1 MAASQSS
8 YVSGPFLSSATW
20 LPSRSGASLTRPRI
34 PSKRAPRDATYS
46 GTARSSC
53 RTSRSCDK
61 MDPPWVSV
69 YGRLVWARQILLV
82 FILWI
87 TERSCPSSSSPVT
100 FVCSVIGVLLSGTS
114 TSGEDEKDEDDIDYD
129 VHQPAVGV
137 HPVAHL
143 GHGALGAPAKQQVRE
158 HRKRRYKYGCH
169 DEGHRSQKRRVVL
182 REVHPDRHKNDEV
195 GREHRQQQQ
204 PGRER
209 RPWPCVLQGAKPPGG
224 FARLAAHVALDG
236 QEDEQ
241 PDKQVLDDVADRSG
255 MRGVAERD
263 AVAQHGGESVSDGD
277 AHTHGDH
284 HARYEVG
291 RELQGLV
298 GGNEDDGRHDLR
310 PRVHRDSEGNYGQA
324 HSSCSSCSRFT
335 L

>member
-69 YGRLVWARQILLV
+69 YGRSVWARQILLV

-114 TSGEDEKDEDDIDYD
+114 TSGEDEKDEDDVDDY
-129 VHQPAVGV
+129 VHQPTVGV

-143 GHGALGAPAKQQVRE
+143 RHGPLGAMTEQKVRE
-158 HRKRRYKYGCH
+158 YRERRYKDGRR
-169 DEGHRSQKRRVVL
+169 DERHRCEKVGATL
-182 REVHPDRHKNDEV
+182 REVHPDGHKNDEV
-195 GREHRQQQQ
+195 GREHREQQQT
-204 PGRER
+204 RSER
-209 RPWPCVLQGAKPPGG
+209 RRGFGVLQSPKPPGG

-236 QEDEQ
+236 QEHEQ
-241 PDKQVLDDVADRSG
+241 PDQHVLDDVTERSG
-255 MRGVAERD
+255 I
-263 AVAQHGGESVSDGD
+263 
-277 AHTHGDH
+277 
-284 HARYEVG
+284 
-291 RELQGLV
+291 
-298 GGNEDDGRHDLR
+298 
-310 PRVHRDSEGNYGQA
+310 
-324 HSSCSSCSRFT
+324 
-335 L
+335 